1 MVRRRP
7 GPAQRNSA
15 DAGRD
20 VARGQPPVR
29 RRRRGEHWLL
39 RLPLMR
45 RLRLWLRR
53 PRDRRRPVRHRC
65 SALPRRGA
73 GHGTAGRCLRSRP
86 CVRRR
91 LPNLRSRQGVQ
102 AQAQEFQNSTSVF
115 VLFSFSNC
123 VTARL
128 LDDRGLSWRGGSP
141 CGPPASS
148 ASSGS
153 PLRAGRRGG
162 NPRRGGGGIGH
173 YSKESIPNWDGRRGG
188 EDRGTNPPTRLTILT
203 SARAFWSCWSALATT
218 SFGASKNSLHLG
230 RSGRED
236 KPQ

>member
-1 MVRRRP
+1 M
-7 GPAQRNSA
+7 AAAASA
-15 DAGRD
+15 DAAAAAV
-20 VARGQPPVR
+20 VAAPARSAASGQTSTLCAAAA
-29 RRRRGEHWLL
+29 GC
-39 RLPLMR
+39 
-45 RLRLWLRR
+45 R
-53 PRDRRRPVRHRC
+53 PRHCRPVPPQPAVC
-65 SALPRRGA
+65 STSPSKPAIA
-73 GHGTAGRCLRSRP
+73 TGRPST
-86 CVRRR
+86 
-91 LPNLRSRQGVQ
+91 SK
-102 AQAQEFQNSTSVF
+102 EFQNSTSVF

-188 EDRGTNPPTRLTILT
+188 EDRGTNPPTRLAILT